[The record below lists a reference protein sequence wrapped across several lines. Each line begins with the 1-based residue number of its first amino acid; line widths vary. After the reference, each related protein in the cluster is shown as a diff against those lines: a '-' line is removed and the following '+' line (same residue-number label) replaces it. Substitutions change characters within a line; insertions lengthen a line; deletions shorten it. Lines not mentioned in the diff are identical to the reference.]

1 MVSFVFDERKATDAA
16 AFLLSLNRNKL
27 PYMKLMKL
35 LYMADRISL
44 SEYHYSITTDSYYS
58 MEYGPVVSGIY
69 DCIRHW
75 GDLPENSPWKKTIAI
90 DKEAYIAE
98 LKGSK
103 HPFDML
109 SEEEKDILKAV
120 NDDHTDE
127 SQFELSEYTHSF
139 PEWKNPGRSRIPL
152 PIEDIIAATITN
164 EKEKEEA
171 LSDLELSSELQRIT
185 FKNRELYG

>member
-16 AFLLSLNRNKL
+16 AFLLSLNKNKL
-27 PYMKLMKL
+27 PYMKLIKL

-58 MEYGPVVSGIY
+58 MEYGPVVSGVY

-75 GDLPENSPWKKTIAI
+75 GDLPDNSPWKNTISI
-90 DKEAYIAE
+90 DKETYTAE
-98 LKGSK
+98 LKINK
-103 HPFDML
+103 HTFDML

-139 PEWKNPGRSRIPL
+139 PEWKNPGGSRIPL
-152 PIEDIIAATITN
+152 PIEDIIDATIKNN
-164 EKEKEEA
+164 EEKEEA
-171 LSDLELSSELQRIT
+171 LSDLDLSSQLQRIT
-185 FKNRELYG
+185 FKNRGLNG